1 MTDKNFK
8 ITRSFSQISPDDIV
22 FTPVDKKTVGSSTEY
37 FAKPKFRSSESDP
50 KKMPNVKFMGPPLYF
65 PRGLFESKKKDD
77 SPSGNGNE
85 KVSSTFCARFGN
97 EPYILDAFPESIRKD
112 WLADCHA
119 FRKFINTTLR
129 EVTCEKF
136 KTSAKDFG
144 IGNSEAKTFFTYPY
158 ELRSA
163 CIYNFK
169 PNGSKSGDDLPS
181 EDESYDKTW
190 DMYVPPLDYYDEK
203 TKKLSRCTITDPS
216 GKHLTFEQIKGY
228 DIWGMPV
235 FQFQKIRSSA
245 QTRSM
250 MFKVVNLVVCKI
262 SPARSNDAFS
272 ITRKTIDSGKYAS
285 MFSLERFES
294 EMKSLPAVGASET
307 HVDLYEDHESHT
319 ESKAEPVDKSNNSP
333 RKSDSKKDL
342 IDSSLSIDET
352 ELAPPTRSNARDIG
366 SLLRKKK

>member
-1 MTDKNFK
+1 MTDKHIRAFN
-8 ITRSFSQISPDDIV
+8 QINVDDIV

-37 FAKPKFRSSESDP
+37 FAKPKFRSTETDP

-77 SPSGNGNE
+77 SGVVNPTE
-85 KVSSTFCARFGN
+85 KVSTTFCARFGN
-97 EPYILDAFPESIRKD
+97 DPYIMSAFPEKIQKE

-119 FRKFINTTLR
+119 FRKFINNTLR
-129 EVTCEKF
+129 NATCEKF
-136 KTSAKDFG
+136 KSSAKDFG

-163 CIYNFK
+163 CIYNYK

-181 EDESYDKTW
+181 EEDSMDKVW

-203 TKKLSRCTITDPS
+203 TKKFSRCTITDPS
-216 GKHLTFEQIKGY
+216 GKPLTFDQIKGY

-235 FQFQKIRSSA
+235 IQFQKIRSSA

-262 SPARSNDAFS
+262 APAKSSDAFS
-272 ITRKTIDSGKYAS
+272 YTRKVIDGGKYAS

-294 EMKSLPAVGASET
+294 DMKSLPAVGASET
-307 HVDLYEDHESHT
+307 HVDLEDDLTST
-319 ESKAEPVDKSNNSP
+319 SISKDK
-333 RKSDSKKDL
+333 DSKDNNAKDKE
-342 IDSSLSIDET
+342 IDSSMSIDDSD
-352 ELAPPTRSNARDIG
+352 LKPPTRSNARDIG
-366 SLLRKKK
+366 SLLRKK